1 MRKRIGI
8 LGFAHGHINAYC
20 GRWRNEL
27 SDQVELVA
35 GWDHDVER
43 LKTVA
48 ITHEFAVSDSVEQLL
63 SRSDIDAI
71 VIGSETAYHAEH
83 VEAAAAAKK
92 TIILQKPIALN
103 LDEANRIVAAID
115 TNKIPFTMAWQM
127 RVDLENLKMKE
138 LVDSG
143 EIGRILMARRRHCL
157 KTHQMAGFEDSWHV
171 KPELNR
177 GMWADDAAHAIDFLL
192 WMFGAPETVVAEIDT
207 LVNPKVPDDSGIAVY
222 RYADGLFAEVVSS
235 FTATGGENTTEI
247 LGEKGVII
255 QNFGDQP
262 SAAAPKPNGAIAL
275 KWFLDED
282 NTWHY
287 GDFEPCS
294 QQIHRIAGLAEPLV
308 DFISGNRPPLAT
320 AEEGRTALRM
330 LLASYKSAEEG
341 RRIRISD
348 V

>member
-1 MRKRIGI
+1 MKKRIGI

-35 GWDHDVER
+35 GWDHDAER
-43 LKTVA
+43 LTNAAV
-48 ITHEFAVSDSVEQLL
+48 THGFTASESLEQLL
-63 SRSDIDAI
+63 SQSDIDAI
-71 VIGSETAYHAEH
+71 VIGSETAFHAEH

-103 LDEANRIVAAID
+103 LDEANRIVAAIN

-127 RVDLENLKMKE
+127 RVDPENLKMKE

-143 EIGRILMARRRHCL
+143 EIGRVLMARRRHCL
-157 KTHQMAGFEDSWHV
+157 KTHQMAGFED
-171 KPELNR
+171 
-177 GMWADDAAHAIDFLL
+177 
-192 WMFGAPETVVAEIDT
+192 
-207 LVNPKVPDDSGIAVY
+207 
-222 RYADGLFAEVVSS
+222 
-235 FTATGGENTTEI
+235 
-247 LGEKGVII
+247 
-255 QNFGDQP
+255 
-262 SAAAPKPNGAIAL
+262 
-275 KWFLDED
+275 
-282 NTWHY
+282 TWHY

-294 QQIHRIAGLAEPLV
+294 QQIHRIAGLAEPLA

-330 LLASYKSAEEG
+330 LLASNKSAEEG

-348 V
+348 VR